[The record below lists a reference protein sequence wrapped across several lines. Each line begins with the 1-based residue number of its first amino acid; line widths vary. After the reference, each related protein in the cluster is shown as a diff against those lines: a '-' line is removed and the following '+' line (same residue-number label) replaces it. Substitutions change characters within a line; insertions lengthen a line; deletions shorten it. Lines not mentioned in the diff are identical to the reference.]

1 MKGYPYGAIKRLDKY
16 SDGVLSTLY
25 LCFALYSQKNNSD
38 FFMHYFEA
46 GVLNRQLRGIV
57 QVGAR
62 AHGLLNVTAE
72 DFFTLKTPVPSITE
86 QKQIAYVINCCDR
99 KIKLLRK
106 ERTAFL
112 NQKKGLMQKLLT
124 GQIRVIA

>member
-1 MKGYPYGAIKRLDKY
+1 
-16 SDGVLSTLY
+16 
-25 LCFALYSQKNNSD
+25 
-38 FFMHYFEA
+38 MHYFEA

-86 QKQIAYVINCCDR
+86 QKQIASVINCCDR